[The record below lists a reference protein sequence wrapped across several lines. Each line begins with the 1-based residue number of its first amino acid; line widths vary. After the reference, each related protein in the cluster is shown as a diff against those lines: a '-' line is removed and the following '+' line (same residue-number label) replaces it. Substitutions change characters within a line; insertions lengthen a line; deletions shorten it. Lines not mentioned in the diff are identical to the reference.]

1 MSKVQDKKNR
11 KKATEKI
18 QVLSFAFQVYWEKK
32 KLMPELPDDDDHLI
46 AERKV
51 IRNCGMVEDF
61 LTLYEIMSGIKTDL
75 GIVPEPDKGTFQGML
90 VPYLLGFSSSAPASM
105 DDSFYALTELLS
117 GQKPLQVQ
125 IFFDNE
131 VRNTAVNWIKERY
144 SGVSTRLGQPIL
156 KLTNMVVE
164 FRRVVKQ

>member
-1 MSKVQDKKNR
+1 MSKVQDQKNKK
-11 KKATEKI
+11 KVFEKI
-18 QVLSFAFQVYWEKK
+18 QAVSLKFQILWEKN
-32 KLMPELPDDDDHLI
+32 KLMPELLDEDEHII
-46 AERKV
+46 AEYQT
-51 IRNCGMVEDF
+51 IRNSGMVDDF
-61 LTLYEIMSGIKTDL
+61 LTLYKIMSGIKSDI
-75 GIVPEPDKGTFQGML
+75 GIAPEPDKGTFHGML
-90 VPYLLGFSSSAPASM
+90 VPYLLGFSTFAPASM
-105 DDSFYALTELLS
+105 DDSFYALTGLLS

-131 VRNTAVNWIKERY
+131 VRNAAVNWIKERY

>member
-46 AERKV
+46 AERKM

-105 DDSFYALTELLS
+105 DDSFYALTGLLS

-131 VRNTAVNWIKERY
+131 VRNAAVNWVKERY

-164 FRRVVKQ
+164 FRRVVKK

>member
-1 MSKVQDKKNR
+1 MQDQKNKKKVF
-11 KKATEKI
+11 EKI
-18 QVLSFAFQVYWEKK
+18 QAVSLKFQIQWEKN
-32 KLMPELPDDDDHLI
+32 KLMPELSDEDEHII
-46 AERKV
+46 AEYQT
-51 IRNCGMVEDF
+51 IRNSGMVDDF
-61 LTLYEIMSGIKTDL
+61 LTLYKIMSGIKSDI
-75 GIVPEPDKGTFQGML
+75 GIAPEPDKGTFQGML

-105 DDSFYALTELLS
+105 DDSFYALTGLLS

-164 FRRVVKQ
+164 FRRVVKL